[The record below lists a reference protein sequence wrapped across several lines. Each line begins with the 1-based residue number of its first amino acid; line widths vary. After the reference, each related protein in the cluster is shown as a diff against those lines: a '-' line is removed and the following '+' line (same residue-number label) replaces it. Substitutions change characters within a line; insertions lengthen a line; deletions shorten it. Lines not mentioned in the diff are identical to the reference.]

1 MNNNG
6 NPLNNNSN
14 MNQMGENKDK
24 FINVRFADF
33 QNKSVSGISG
43 KELFIIK
50 KENNSNN
57 IFNNQIN
64 LLNTKTLKI
73 IAKSFNIISSTEE
86 VQKLINNNTEFSL
99 VNKEYLEDMK
109 SNQEEYI
116 GKEVIFFES
125 NNKKYLIF
133 PKDNAKILEITNS
146 KAQNNSQDN
155 NPNKVPQN
163 NINIEKFNETKEMIL
178 KKLILLYAF
187 EKHFIQLINSPI
199 KDEYD
204 INEYYLINKN
214 WINCYK
220 SSLLYHQ
227 FIPLLDSMQ
236 LTLSYKGYCIKIDEI
251 FNQILM
257 NNNNNNVFLNYFNS
271 IETFYNNNSLNFC
284 KEDNFI
290 PAILEDT
297 NVFNQKI
304 KYPNDF
310 ILIPEN
316 LFDLFYKGIAS
327 FKYSKEDYKF
337 NALIGDKVL
346 FIQSKQSNSTFYTY
360 LLPENSDSFTLS
372 SIFCDSGK
380 YFYNE
385 VKEYIKG
392 KGFINYIMK
401 RNLFHN
407 ASVNYNQITGINN
420 NIIAAYKFYQTIDEK
435 LIKEVIIKESLDK
448 CINIYA
454 FYKKFIS
461 KLFSLKD
468 NKIPLTSN
476 IIDINSINYIPT
488 LLVMGDAF
496 KQYKNLLLFNEIELL
511 SQNKNK
517 EQYDITKKNMISILL
532 CNNFNFNSISDNIKH
547 KFSILNHAKYYP
559 ILSQNSLSFISKDL
573 LLKINN
579 DQDYCTFLQNQ
590 EEFCFFINN
599 NEYFVYSPLFQ
610 KLYNVIFQ
618 DNDKIEFKLK
628 EYQFNLEFIGVLKIL
643 DDLYNSEY
651 NIKSYIKINL
661 SMKGNLKNNM
671 FYLIN
676 RDWMKNYKQFYN
688 YDSFINNRNKD
699 KNQLLSM
706 FKKQDFPAYL
716 MNPQNLSPNYDNS
729 YSNNIPLN
737 FDLVKKNIFE
747 SIIQDINNKN
757 NINLRMNQYYDVM
770 LGDEKIFVRDNKNKN
785 LYFIYS
791 SKYDKYELEYIISL
805 KNEDLF
811 NFIKNNNDRKTFEEL
826 ISEFGINLTDKN
838 RQIILDY
845 KLNSIGIL
853 TNTKPKQNITLRE
866 PNHCLGLENIGATC
880 YMNATIQCLCHIS
893 NFKKYFQ
900 NRQSVFKDTNNKNCR
915 LTKEF
920 YRLINSLWKDYYKGR
935 NYFTP
940 TDFKNTISEMNPLFQ
955 GIAANDSKDLIIFI
969 YETIHS
975 EINKPK
981 PYNETYNYNNDQT
994 LRLFRK
1000 DYYSKNSSFLIE
1012 TFYFEQQSEIKCL
1025 RCKNSKISYNISNII
1040 IFPLEKV
1047 REYMVKKYTG
1057 FISVTLDN
1065 CFENYQEPE
1074 MLLGQNQIYCN
1085 SCNCLSNASTSNKI
1099 FTSPEVLTIILN
1111 RGQGLQFDVNFE
1123 YPLSIDIDKYIIDK
1137 SKGNNKYELICVL
1150 THLGPSGMSGHF
1162 IAFCKSPI
1170 DNQWYCYN
1178 DANVSQCND
1187 PRYQNNNEIEG
1198 IPYVLFYQKCN
1209 NGIFD
1214 KNNSN
1219 NYGNNNNNY
1228 MGYSNSFKN
1237 EGKQDN
1243 NSISLC
1249 FNYNGIEIPL
1259 SIAPKHNRISPSYL
1273 VNELRS
1279 QYNYIPYN
1287 ILLFIQI
1294 GDNVLNLRDY
1304 LFNNNLKNGDKITI
1318 VENDQ

>member
-6 NPLNNNSN
+6 NLLNNNSN
-14 MNQMGENKDK
+14 MNQMGDNKDK
-24 FINVRFADF
+24 IIKIRLADF
-33 QNKSVSGISG
+33 QSKKVSGILG

-50 KENNSNN
+50 IENNSNN
-57 IFNNQIN
+57 IFNSQLN
-64 LLNTKTLKI
+64 LLNGQTLKI
-73 IAKSFNIISSTEE
+73 IEKSFKIISSIEE
-86 VQKLINNNTEFSL
+86 VQKLINDNTELFL
-99 VNKEYLEDMK
+99 VNKEYLENTK
-109 SNQEEYI
+109 SNQADYI

-133 PKDNAKILEITNS
+133 PKDNVKILEIDNS
-146 KAQNNSQDN
+146 KTPNNLQDSN
-155 NPNKVPQN
+155 SNKVLQSN
-163 NINIEKFNETKEMIL
+163 KNIEKINETKEMIL
-178 KKLILLYAF
+178 KKLILLHAF

-220 SSLLYHQ
+220 STFLYQQ
-227 FIPLLDSMQ
+227 FTPLIDSMQ
-236 LTLSYKGYCIKIDEI
+236 LTCSYKGYCTNIDEI
-251 FNQILM
+251 FNQLLM
-257 NNNNNNVFLNYFNS
+257 NNNNNNIFLNYLNNV
-271 IETFYNNNSLNFC
+271 EAFYNNNSVNFC

-290 PAILEDT
+290 PSMLEDI

-304 KYPNDF
+304 KYPNEF
-310 ILIPEN
+310 LLIPEN

-327 FKYSKEDYKF
+327 VKFSKEEYKC
-337 NALIGDKVL
+337 NSLIGDKVL
-346 FIQSKQSNSTFYTY
+346 FIQSKQSNNTFYTY
-360 LLPENSDSFTLS
+360 LLPENNDSFTLS

-380 YFYNE
+380 NFYNE

-392 KGFINYIMK
+392 KGFINYINK
-401 RNLFHN
+401 RNLLHN
-407 ASVNYNQITGINN
+407 ASFGFNQITGLNN
-420 NIIAAYKFYQTIDEK
+420 NIIGAYKFYQTIDEK
-435 LIKEVIIKESLDK
+435 LIKEVTIKESLDK

-468 NKIPLTSN
+468 NKIQLTGNINDISN
-476 IIDINSINYIPT
+476 INYFPT
-488 LLVMGDAF
+488 FIVMGDAF

-511 SQNKNK
+511 SQNNNK
-517 EQYDITKKNMISILL
+517 EQYDIKEKNMINMLL
-532 CNNFNFNSISDNIKH
+532 ANNFNFNFISDNIKH
-547 KFSILNHAKYYP
+547 KLSILNHEKYYP
-559 ILSQNSLSFISKDL
+559 ILSQNSLSFVSKDL
-573 LLKINN
+573 LLKINK
-579 DQDYCTFLQNQ
+579 DQDYCLFLQNQ
-590 EEFCFFINN
+590 EEFYFFINN
-599 NEYFVYSPLFQ
+599 NEYFAYCPQ
-610 KLYNVIFQ
+610 YKKLYNVIFQ
-618 DNDKIEFKLK
+618 DNDKFEFKLK
-628 EYQFNLEFIGVLKIL
+628 EYQFNLEFISVLKIL
-643 DDLYNSEY
+643 DDLYKSEY
-651 NIKSYIKINL
+651 NIKTNRRINL
-661 SMKGNLKNNM
+661 SMKGNLKNDL

-676 RDWMKNYKQFYN
+676 KDWMKNYKQFYN
-688 YDSFINNRNKD
+688 YDLYVNNRNKE

-706 FKKQDFPAYL
+706 FKKQDFPSYL
-716 MNPQNLSPNYDNS
+716 MNPQNLSPNYNNS
-729 YSNNIPLN
+729 FCNNAPSN

-757 NINLRMNQYYDVM
+757 NINLKMNQYYDVM

-785 LYFIYS
+785 SYFIYS
-791 SKYDKYELEYIISL
+791 SKNDKYELEYIISL
-805 KNEDLF
+805 KSEDLF

-826 ISEFGINLTDKN
+826 ISEFGIDLTDKN
-838 RQIILDY
+838 RQILLDY

-853 TNTKPKQNITLRE
+853 TNIQPKTNITLRE

-900 NRQSVFKDTNNKNCR
+900 NRQSVFNSTKNRNCR

-920 YRLINSLWKDYYKGR
+920 YRLINSLWKDSYKGR

-969 YETIHS
+969 YETIHN
-975 EINKPK
+975 EINKP
-981 PYNETYNYNNDQT
+981 ENYIENNNYHNDQT

-1000 DYYSKNSSFLIE
+1000 DYYSKNMSFLIK

-1047 REYMVKKYTG
+1047 REYMVKKNNG

-1074 MLLGQNQIYCN
+1074 MLFGQNQIFCN
-1085 SCNCLSNASTSNKI
+1085 SCGNLSNASTSNKI

-1111 RGQGLQFDVNFE
+1111 RGKGLQFDVNFE
-1123 YPLSIDIDKYIIDK
+1123 YPLSLDIDKYITDK

-1170 DNQWYCYN
+1170 DGQWYCYN

-1209 NGIFD
+1209 NGTFD
-1214 KNNSN
+1214 KINSN
-1219 NYGNNNNNY
+1219 NYENY
-1228 MGYSNSFKN
+1228 NDNYINYSNGFKN

-1243 NSISLC
+1243 SSITLY
-1249 FNYNGIEIPL
+1249 FNYNEMQIPL
-1259 SIAPKHNRISPSYL
+1259 SVFPKYNRISPSSL
-1273 VNELRS
+1273 VNELTS
-1279 QYNYIPYN
+1279 KYDYIPQN
-1287 ILLFIQI
+1287 IMLFIQN
-1294 GDNVLNLRDY
+1294 GDSLDNLRDY
-1304 LFNNNLKNGDKITI
+1304 LYNNKLKDGDKITI
-1318 VENDQ
+1318 VEND